1 MNIFIT
7 GGSTG
12 IGKSIGEMFARAGGK
27 VGVCGFQ
34 APEEIGTLPNGF
46 HYYRA
51 DVTDEV
57 AMNAAV
63 EKFVSDHG
71 SIDIM
76 IANVGLNMPNTIIPD
91 TKKGKQVTMVNV
103 LGVVHAFGAALPHF
117 LKKKKGQFVAIS
129 SLSGL
134 NGLPGMSYYGASKA
148 FVSTF
153 CESLAVDLVHEGI
166 DVTCVHPG
174 FIATT
179 FTAANQ
185 HPMPFLLQQ
194 DEAATSIYDAILAKK
209 THLYFPTVPAL
220 FMGLLR
226 RIPRAIYQFIM
237 RRDLL
242 NLRQGAH

>member
-1 MNIFIT
+1 MRIFIT

-12 IGKSIGEMFARAGGK
+12 IGNSIGQLFVKSGAK

-34 APEEIGTLPNGF
+34 TPSEIGPLPSGF
-46 HYYRA
+46 IYYQA

-57 AMNAAV
+57 ALKSA
-63 EKFVSDHG
+63 
-71 SIDIM
+71 IDQFSNDQGGLDIV
-76 IANVGLNMPNTIIPD
+76 IANAGMNMPKTLIPD
-91 TKKGKQVTMVNV
+91 IQKGKLVTQVNV
-103 LGVVHAFGAALPHF
+103 LGVVHTFSAALPHF
-117 LKKKKGQFVAIS
+117 LNQKHGHFVAIS

-153 CESLAVDLVHEGI
+153 CEGLAVDLHHEGI
-166 DVTCVHPG
+166 NVTCVHPG

-179 FTAANQ
+179 FTSKNT
-185 HPMPFLLQQ
+185 HPMPFLLTQ
-194 DEAATSIYDAILAKK
+194 EKAAEIIYKAIINRK

-226 RIPRAIYQFIM
+226 RIPRALYYPIM
-237 RRDLL
+237 KRDLL
-242 NLRQGAH
+242 KLRH

>member
-1 MNIFIT
+1 MRIFIT

-12 IGKSIGEMFARAGGK
+12 IGNSIGQLFVKSGAK

-34 APEEIGTLPNGF
+34 TPSEIGPLPSGF
-46 HYYRA
+46 TYYQA

-57 AMNAAV
+57 ALKSA
-63 EKFVSDHG
+63 
-71 SIDIM
+71 IDQFSNDQGGLDIV
-76 IANVGLNMPNTIIPD
+76 IANAGMNMPKTLVPD
-91 TKKGKQVTMVNV
+91 IQKGKLVTQVNV
-103 LGVVHAFGAALPHF
+103 LGVVHTFSAALPHF
-117 LKKKKGQFVAIS
+117 LNQKHGHFVAIS

-153 CESLAVDLVHEGI
+153 CEGLAVDLHHEGI
-166 DVTCVHPG
+166 NVTCVHPG

-179 FTAANQ
+179 FTSKNT
-185 HPMPFLLQQ
+185 HPMPFLLTQ
-194 DEAATSIYDAILAKK
+194 EKAAEIIYKAIINRK

-226 RIPRAIYQFIM
+226 RIPRALYYPIM
-237 RRDLL
+237 KRDLL
-242 NLRQGAH
+242 KLRH

>member
-1 MNIFIT
+1 MRIFIT

-12 IGKSIGEMFARAGGK
+12 IGNSIGQLFVKSGAK

-34 APEEIGTLPNGF
+34 TPSEIGSLPSGF
-46 HYYRA
+46 TYYQA

-57 AMNAAV
+57 ALKSA
-63 EKFVSDHG
+63 
-71 SIDIM
+71 IDQFSNDQGGLDIV
-76 IANVGLNMPNTIIPD
+76 IANAGMNMPKTLVPD
-91 TKKGKQVTMVNV
+91 IQKGKLVTQVNV
-103 LGVVHAFGAALPHF
+103 LGVVHTFSAALPHF
-117 LKKKKGQFVAIS
+117 LNQKHGHFVAIS

-153 CESLAVDLVHEGI
+153 CEGLAVDLHHEGI
-166 DVTCVHPG
+166 NVTCVHPG

-179 FTAANQ
+179 FTSKNT
-185 HPMPFLLQQ
+185 HPMPFLLTQ
-194 DEAATSIYDAILAKK
+194 EKAAEIIYKAIINRK

-226 RIPRAIYQFIM
+226 RIPRALYYPIM
-237 RRDLL
+237 KRDLL
-242 NLRQGAH
+242 KLRH